1 VNAVGES
8 EAVRAPRARDGEP
21 GEGRI
26 IAALCVSSFLAALN
40 FFGTAP
46 FYPDIARDLD
56 STVPLIGQVTTLMI
70 LISTIFGLAVGPIA
84 DRYGYRLLLVIGI
97 LAIAVNMAG
106 IGLAPSYYV
115 LLGLSI
121 CGGFADALVFG
132 LPLAIAGLRFTGAA
146 QRKAMGW
153 TIGSL
158 SSASIIGTPILTSVG
173 SVIGWRGA
181 LIGAGGVAG
190 LTSWFVFSSLPPD
203 TRNTAVPFHKREIGA
218 AYLPLIRHRPTLR
231 LYAASAL
238 RSVTW
243 IGFITYLGAFLATE
257 LDLGTRRVGFVYMAS
272 GIGYAVGSVISARS
286 MVLSARMMVAVATI
300 IGAIMVGATLSTSVV
315 PVAVPLVVLGS
326 LASAF
331 GGLAMVAVLAD
342 ESPAATG
349 TTMVLNGSM
358 INLGAS
364 AGALVGGVLI
374 STGGYGALGV
384 GLPLFSVGA
393 ALLAWWPTGAGEAT
407 QPA

>member
-1 VNAVGES
+1 
-8 EAVRAPRARDGEP
+8 
-21 GEGRI
+21 
-26 IAALCVSSFLAALN
+26 
-40 FFGTAP
+40 
-46 FYPDIARDLD
+46 
-56 STVPLIGQVTTLMI
+56 
-70 LISTIFGLAVGPIA
+70 
-84 DRYGYRLLLVIGI
+84 
-97 LAIAVNMAG
+97 
-106 IGLAPSYYV
+106 
-115 LLGLSI
+115 
-121 CGGFADALVFG
+121 
-132 LPLAIAGLRFTGAA
+132 
-146 QRKAMGW
+146 
-153 TIGSL
+153 
-158 SSASIIGTPILTSVG
+158 
-173 SVIGWRGA
+173 
-181 LIGAGGVAG
+181 
-190 LTSWFVFSSLPPD
+190 
-203 TRNTAVPFHKREIGA
+203 
-218 AYLPLIRHRPTLR
+218 
-231 LYAASAL
+231 
-238 RSVTW
+238 
-243 IGFITYLGAFLATE
+243 
-257 LDLGTRRVGFVYMAS
+257 MAS

>member
-1 VNAVGES
+1 MDEAAFPLTRPVRSS
-8 EAVRAPRARDGEP
+8 EPSDG
-21 GEGRI
+21 RL
-26 IAALCVSSFLAALN
+26 IAALCVASFFAALN

-46 FYPDIARDLD
+46 FYPDIARDLG

-70 LISTIFGLAVGPIA
+70 LISTVLGLAVGPIA

-173 SVIGWRGA
+173 SVVGWRGA
-181 LIGAGGVAG
+181 LVGAGGVAG
-190 LTSWFVFSSLPPD
+190 LSAWFVFSSLPPD
-203 TRNTAVPFHKREIGA
+203 TRKSAAPFHVREIGA

-257 LDLGTRRVGFVYMAS
+257 LDLGTRRVGLVYMGS
-272 GIGYAVGSVISARS
+272 GIGYAVGSIMSSRA
-286 MVLSARMMVAVATI
+286 MTLSPRTMFAVSTA
-300 IGAIMVGATLSTSVV
+300 IGAVMVGATLTTSVV
-315 PVAVPLVVLGS
+315 PLAVPLVILGS

-331 GGLAMVAVLAD
+331 AGLALVTVLAD
-342 ESPAATG
+342 ESRAATG
-349 TTMVLNGSM
+349 TTMILNGSM

-364 AGALVGGVLI
+364 AGALVGGILI

-393 ALLAWWPTGAGEAT
+393 VALTWWPGNKERAAT
-407 QPA
+407 A

>member
-1 VNAVGES
+1 MDEAAFPLTRPVRSS
-8 EAVRAPRARDGEP
+8 EPSDG
-21 GEGRI
+21 RL
-26 IAALCVSSFLAALN
+26 IAALCVASFFAALN

-70 LISTIFGLAVGPIA
+70 LISTVLGLAVGPIA

-173 SVIGWRGA
+173 SVVGWRGA
-181 LIGAGGVAG
+181 LVGAGGVAG
-190 LTSWFVFSSLPPD
+190 LSAWFVYSSLPPD
-203 TRNTAVPFHKREIGA
+203 SRNSGAPFHVREIGA

-238 RSVTW
+238 RSITW

-257 LDLGTRRVGFVYMAS
+257 LDLGTRRVGLVYMAS
-272 GIGYAVGSVISARS
+272 GIGYAVGSVMSSRA
-286 MVLSARMMVAVATI
+286 MTLSPRTMFAVTTA
-300 IGAIMVGATLSTSVV
+300 IGAVMVGATLTTSVV
-315 PVAVPLVVLGS
+315 PLAVPLVILGS

-331 GGLAMVAVLAD
+331 AGLALVTVLAD

-349 TTMVLNGSM
+349 TTMILNGSM

-364 AGALVGGVLI
+364 AGALAGGILI
-374 STGGYGALGV
+374 STGGYGALGI
-384 GLPLFSVGA
+384 GLPLFSIGA
-393 ALLAWWPTGAGEAT
+393 VALTWWPGNPGR
-407 QPA
+407 PAPS